1 MTTSPCR
8 VLCWLLLVLTLTVP
22 IFAAGPAPHIT
33 IALDATEAPRKIF
46 HARMTIPT
54 TGGPLTLYYPKWIP
68 GEHGPT
74 GPIQDL
80 AGLKFT
86 ANGQILKWR
95 RDLLDGW
102 TIHVDVPAGAASVDA
117 SLDFLSPAGAE
128 GLYTGGRSA
137 TDKMSVISW
146 NTMLLYPAEIRHA
159 PAGCV
164 AGRRRDQVQICVTD
178 HPGGFARDHR
188 PIYASSAAGT
198 ESASRDGYC
207 RRQCRRSGRASG
219 SRRSL

>member
-1 MTTSPCR
+1 MATLR
-8 VLCWLLLVLTLTVP
+8 RFAVAVVLAFGLALPV
-22 IFAAGPAPHIT
+22 FAAPAPHVT
-33 IALDATEAPRKIF
+33 ISLDATEAPRKIF
-46 HARMTIPT
+46 HAHLTIPASPGT
-54 TGGPLTLYYPKWIP
+54 LTLYYPKWIP

-74 GPIQDL
+74 GPIQEL

-137 TDKMSVISW
+137 PAKKSVISW
-146 NTMLLYPAEIRHA
+146 KTMLVYPA
-159 PAGCV
+159 GW
-164 AGRRRDQVQICVTD
+164 T
-178 HPGGFARDHR
+178 
-188 PIYASSAAGT
+188 
-198 ESASRDGYC
+198 
-207 RRQCRRSGRASG
+207 SGE
-219 SRRSL
+219 LTYE

>member
-1 MTTSPCR
+1 MATLR
-8 VLCWLLLVLTLTVP
+8 RFAVAVVLAFGLALPV
-22 IFAAGPAPHIT
+22 FAAPAPHVT
-33 IALDATEAPRKIF
+33 ISLDATEAPRKIF
-46 HARMTIPT
+46 HAHLTIPV
-54 TGGPLTLYYPKWIP
+54 TGGALTLYYPKWIP

-102 TIHVDVPAGAASVDA
+102 TIHVEAPTGAASVDA

-146 NTMLLYPAEIRHA
+146 NTMLLYPA
-159 PAGCV
+159 GW
-164 AGRRRDQVQICVTD
+164 
-178 HPGGFARDHR
+178 
-188 PIYASSAAGT
+188 
-198 ESASRDGYC
+198 
-207 RRQCRRSGRASG
+207 
-219 SRRSL
+219 